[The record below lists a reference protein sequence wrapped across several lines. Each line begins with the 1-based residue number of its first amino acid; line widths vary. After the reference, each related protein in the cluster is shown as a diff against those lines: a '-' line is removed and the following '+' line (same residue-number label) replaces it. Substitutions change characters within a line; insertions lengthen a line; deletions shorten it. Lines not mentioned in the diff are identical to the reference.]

1 MSVESTFVREPK
13 LRYAWLWW
21 AIGYVLL
28 VWTVNDS
35 LERHPPNFGGIFPND
50 KAIHFT
56 GYFLLATW
64 FAGVVRR
71 SQYWLLGVLL
81 VAFSGLIE
89 IAQGLMHN
97 GRDAEW
103 LDLLANTIGVTTAL
117 VIASLGL
124 GKWMVW
130 IERLFGAR
138 K

>member
-1 MSVESTFVREPK
+1 MSAESAYVAQPK

-21 AIGYVLL
+21 AIGYALL

-50 KAIHFT
+50 KVVHFT

-64 FAGVVRR
+64 FGGVARR
-71 SQYWLLGVLL
+71 NQYWIVGAGLI
-81 VAFSGLIE
+81 AFSGLME
-89 IAQGLMHN
+89 ILQGVMHN

-103 LDLLANTIGVTTAL
+103 LDLVANTLGVTTGL
-117 VIASLGL
+117 TLASIGL

-130 IERLFGAR
+130 VERLFR
-138 K
+138 LQK

>member
-1 MSVESTFVREPK
+1 MSVESAYVEGRK

-21 AIGYVLL
+21 AAGYVLL
-28 VWTVNDS
+28 AWTVNES
-35 LERHPPNFGGIFPND
+35 LVRHPPNFGPLFASD
-50 KAIHFT
+50 KVLHFT

-64 FAGVVRR
+64 FGGVARR
-71 SQYWLLGVLL
+71 ARYWAVGVGL
-81 VAFSGLIE
+81 VVLSGLIE

-103 LDLLANTIGVTTAL
+103 LDFLANTLGVTTGL
-117 VIASLGL
+117 ILASLGL

-130 IERLFGAR
+130 VERLLGLQ